1 MKRNSH
7 VGSDFEDFL
16 RNEGLLE
23 EVQAAAIKRAL
34 TSQLAQSMQEAQ
46 LTKAAMARRMRSTRA
61 QVDRLL
67 DPDNHSATLSTIV
80 KAAQAVGKRVKISLE
95 KA

>member
-16 RNEGLLE
+16 RDEGLLE

-34 TSQLAQSMQEAQ
+34 TSQLAQSMQEAR
-46 LTKAAMARRMRSTRA
+46 LTKTAMARRMRSTRA

-67 DPDNHSATLSTIV
+67 DPDNHSATLTTIV